1 MLWLFGMYAG
11 VLGAMLYFNY
21 LNSERRM
28 KKGEFE
34 RLVEEQE
41 RQMDK
46 YHSFMKLANDADD
59 LKEYEVGDKWQEKA
73 KAALDEAE
81 RINQK
86 LLDL

>member
-11 VLGAMLYFNY
+11 VLGAILYFNY
-21 LNSERRM
+21 LNSGNSM
-28 KKGEFE
+28 KSREFDK
-34 RLVEEQE
+34 LVREQE

-59 LKEYEVGDKWQEKA
+59 LKEYEVGDAWENKA
-73 KAALDEAE
+73 KAALEEAE
-81 RINQK
+81 RINRI

>member
-1 MLWLFGMYAG
+1 MYAG
-11 VLGAMLYFNY
+11 VLGAILYFNY

-41 RQMDK
+41 RQMDR
-46 YHSFMKLANDADD
+46 YYSFMQLANDADD
-59 LKEYEVGDKWQEKA
+59 LKEYEVGDKWEKKA